1 RRQRQQRKRDV
12 PAGERGGGAAGRGAL
27 PAAQR
32 RTAAAAGHRQPTPT
46 QRTYLLLL
54 LLFFFLLSLFFFL
67 PHLMQICNA
76 TQKEDKLPYAFYV
89 GDEELSLQ
97 LGAFMQRNN
106 ATAEVTLRIVYQP
119 QAVFR
124 IRPVNRCSATIAG
137 HTEAVL
143 AVSFSP
149 DGRCLASG
157 SGDTTV
163 RFWDLSTQTP
173 LYTCKGHKNWVLCI
187 AWSPDGKHLV
197 SGSKSG
203 ELILWDPKT
212 GNQLGAPLT

>member
-1 RRQRQQRKRDV
+1 SVMCQLV
-12 PAGERGGGAAGRGAL
+12 SAEGEQLGAAL
-27 PAAQR
+27 
-32 RTAAAAGHRQPTPT
+32 
-46 QRTYLLLL
+46 Y
-54 LLFFFLLSLFFFL
+54 L
-67 PHLMQICNA
+67 PHNVGPPQLQDIVN
-76 TQKEDKLPYAFYV
+76 QLLHNEDKLPYAFYV

-173 LYTCKGHKNWVLCI
+173 LYTCKGQSVRFL
-187 AWSPDGKHLV
+187 P
-197 SGSKSG
+197 
-203 ELILWDPKT
+203 
-212 GNQLGAPLT
+212 